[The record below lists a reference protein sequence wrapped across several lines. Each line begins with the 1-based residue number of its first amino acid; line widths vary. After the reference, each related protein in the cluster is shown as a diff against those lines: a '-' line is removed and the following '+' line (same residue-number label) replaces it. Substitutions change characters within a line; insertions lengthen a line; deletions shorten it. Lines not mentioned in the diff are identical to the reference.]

1 MRTLSTS
8 EINALQQ
15 QGCLADDWSAVTVA
29 DAFNPQY
36 IRNVRFSGSV
46 ELGCFER
53 SFVAADGF
61 PRHSG
66 IYNAALHNCKVG
78 DNCYIGNVGDHI
90 ANYSIGN
97 NTFINNVDLLACSGV
112 CSFGNGVQVAAL
124 NEGGGREI
132 TICDFFSSHLG
143 YFMAMFR
150 NRVEAVSHL
159 ESLVGAY
166 TEGVKSEMGAIGA
179 GAVVVNCGTITG
191 VNIGEAARLD
201 GCSLLQNGTVLS
213 SIDAPSVVGAD
224 VIARDFIF
232 CKSVKVT
239 AGAQLLRCYVGEG
252 SQVGEQ
258 FAATDCFISCNCQ
271 FFHGEAASM
280 FAGPYTVSHH
290 KATLLIAISMSFF
303 NAGSAS
309 NQSNHAYKLG
319 PNHQGVLDR
328 GSKLASSSYLLWP
341 AHLGAFTTVLGSHK
355 EHPDTTS
362 LPFSYLIDNHG
373 VPYVSPGAN
382 LKSVGTMRDAD
393 KFPKRDGR
401 SKGCADRVSFNML
414 NPLTVTQILK
424 GVTVLEGLLDEV
436 ADEYIYGGLR
446 IKAKSVKQGLELYRM
461 ALNKYKGDLL
471 LRWEAEGQ
479 PTLLTAQSGAW
490 VDLGGLIVPADVLD
504 QVGAVKDLV
513 AANEFFATLEGQL
526 SAYEYGWAAKQFPGL
541 FEAKQKMAVLGDW
554 HEACVRLINSAL
566 CDAKKE
572 FAPAAMLG
580 YGLDP
585 VDDCKDEDFK
595 ALRGEYDENSF
606 VRSLKQQLDEV
617 HVRYSEAVSVL

>member
-1 MRTLSTS
+1 MRVLSTS

-15 QGCLADDWSAVTVA
+15 QGCRAADWSLISVA
-29 DAFNPQY
+29 DAFCTQY
-36 IRNVRFSGSV
+36 IHNVCFSGSV
-46 ELGCFER
+46 ELGCFEHT
-53 SFVAADGF
+53 FVAADGF
-61 PRHSG
+61 PQHSG
-66 IYNAALHNCKVG
+66 LYNVSLHNCKVG
-78 DNCYIGNVGDHI
+78 NDCYIANVRDHI
-90 ANYSIGN
+90 ANYCIGDR
-97 NTFINNVDLLACSGV
+97 TYINNVHLLACAGV
-112 CSFGNGVQVAAL
+112 CSFGNGVDVAAL

-132 TICDFFSSHLG
+132 AICDQFSSHLG

-150 NRVEAVSHL
+150 NRVEAVAHL
-159 ESLVGAY
+159 RSLVGAY
-166 TEGVKSEMGAIGA
+166 ADGKKSEMGTIGA
-179 GAVVVNCGTITG
+179 GAVIVNCGSISG

-213 SIDAPSVVGAD
+213 AADAPSVVGTD
-224 VIARDFIF
+224 VIAHDFIF
-232 CKSVKVT
+232 CKAVKVT
-239 AGAQLLRCYVGEG
+239 AGAQILRCYVGEG

-373 VPYVSPGAN
+373 VPYISPGAN

-401 SKGCADRVSFNML
+401 SKGCTDHVSFDML
-414 NPLTVTQILK
+414 NPLSIAQTLK
-424 GVTVLEGLLDEV
+424 GIAVLEDLLAET
-436 ADEYIYGGLR
+436 ADEYVYGGLR
-446 IKAKSVKQGLELYRM
+446 VKAKSAKHGLDLYRM

-471 LRWEAEGQ
+471 LKWEAAGK
-479 PTLLTAQSGAW
+479 PAGLSATADEW

-504 QVGAVKDLV
+504 MVGNVKDLA
-513 AANEFFATLEGQL
+513 AANAYFAELEGKL
-526 SAYEYGWAAKQFPGL
+526 FAYECGWAAKQFPEL
-541 FEAKQKMAVLGDW
+541 FDVKQKMEVLNDW
-554 HEACVRLINSAL
+554 HEACARLIAAAL
-566 CDAKKE
+566 DDAKKE
-572 FAPAAMLG
+572 FDPAVMLG

-585 VDDCKDEDFK
+585 TDNTKVEDFK

-606 VRSLKQQLDEV
+606 VQSLRTQLDDV
-617 HVRYSEAVSVL
+617 HARYSKAVANV

>member
-1 MRTLSTS
+1 MRTLSAS
-8 EINALQQ
+8 EINVLQQ

-36 IRNVRFSGSV
+36 IRNVRFFGPV

-78 DNCYIGNVGDHI
+78 DDCYIGNVRDHI
-90 ANYSIGN
+90 ANYNIGN
-97 NTFINNVDLLACSGV
+97 NTFINNVDLLACSGI

-132 TICDFFSSHLG
+132 TICDLFSSHLG

-150 NRVEAVSHL
+150 NRVEAVAHL
-159 ESLVGAY
+159 ESLVSAY
-166 TEGVKSEMGAIGA
+166 TEGVKSEMGTIGA

-213 SIDAPSVVGAD
+213 STDAPSVVGAD
-224 VIARDFIF
+224 VIAHDFIF
-232 CKSVKVT
+232 CKAVKVT
-239 AGAQLLRCYVGEG
+239 AGAQILRCYVGEG

-303 NAGSAS
+303 NAGSGS

-414 NPLTVTQILK
+414 NPLTVAQILK
-424 GVTVLEGLLDEV
+424 GVAVLEGLLADV
-436 ADEYIYGGLR
+436 ADEYVYGGLR
-446 IKAKSVKQGLELYRM
+446 IKAKSAKHGLELYRM

-471 LRWEAEGQ
+471 LKWEADGQ
-479 PTLLTAQSGAW
+479 PALMTAKSDAW

-504 QVGAVKDLV
+504 QVGAVKDLA
-513 AANEFFATLEGQL
+513 AANDLFATLEGQL
-526 SAYEYGWAAKQFPGL
+526 SAYECGWAAKQFPGL
-541 FEAKQKMAVLGDW
+541 FEAKQKMAVLDDW
-554 HEACVRLINSAL
+554 HEACVCLIDSAL

-585 VDDCKDEDFK
+585 VGDCKDEDFK
-595 ALRGEYDENSF
+595 ALRGEYGENNF
-606 VRSLKQQLDEV
+606 VKSLQSQLDEV

>member
-15 QGCLADDWSAVTVA
+15 QGCLADDWTAVTVA

-36 IRNVRFSGSV
+36 IRNVRFSGPV
-46 ELGCFER
+46 ELGRFEQT
-53 SFVAADGF
+53 FVAADGF

-66 IYNAALHNCKVG
+66 IYNAVLHNCKVG
-78 DNCYIGNVGDHI
+78 DDCYIGNVRDHI
-90 ANYSIGN
+90 ANYHIGN
-97 NTFINNVDLLACSGV
+97 DTFINNVGLLACSV
-112 CSFGNGVQVAAL
+112 HCSFGNGVKVAAL

-132 TICDFFSSHLG
+132 AVCDQFSSQLG

-150 NRVEAVSHL
+150 NRVEAISHI
-159 ESLVGAY
+159 ESLVDAY
-166 TEGVKSEMGAIGA
+166 TEGKKSSMGTIGNA
-179 GAVVVNCGTITG
+179 ATIVNCGTISG
-191 VNIGEAARLD
+191 VNIGSGARLD

-213 SIDAPSVVGAD
+213 STDAPSVVGAD
-224 VIARDFIF
+224 VIAHDFIF

-303 NAGSAS
+303 NAGSGS

-355 EHPDTTS
+355 EHPDTTG

-373 VPYVSPGAN
+373 VPYISPGTN
-382 LKSVGTMRDAD
+382 LKSVGTLRDAD

-401 SKGCADRVSFNML
+401 SEGCSDLVSFNML
-414 NPLTVTQILK
+414 NPFTIAQILR
-424 GVTVLEGLLDEV
+424 GVAVLEELLAEP
-436 ADEYIYGGLR
+436 ADEYVYGGLR
-446 IKAKSVKQGLELYRM
+446 IKAKSATNGLELYRM

-479 PTLLTAQSGAW
+479 PALLTAQSDVW
-490 VDLGGLIVPADVLD
+490 VDLGGLIIPADVLD
-504 QVGAVKDLV
+504 QVGAVKDL
-513 AANEFFATLEGQL
+513 ATANEFFATLEGQL
-526 SAYEYGWAAKQFPGL
+526 SAYEYGWAAKLFPGL

-566 CDAKKE
+566 DDAKKE

-585 VDDCKDEDFK
+585 VGDYKDADFK

-606 VRSLKQQLDEV
+606 VKSLRSQLDEV